1 MELSIIINNYKT
13 RGLLKQCLKG
23 IYAFPPL
30 MPFEIIIVDNNSQ
43 DGSVEMIRKMFANTN
58 INKKDLIIDQKIIG
72 TIEEFSPNVKLI
84 ASSRNLGHHKGNNLG
99 IKNSSG
105 KYVLIMNTDV
115 AVFDNSL
122 NELYYF
128 MEKNSQ
134 IALAGP
140 RLHNADGSIQK
151 SCMRFP
157 KVMTPFYRRMF
168 LSILPSAKKD
178 LARYLM
184 EDFDHRS
191 SIPVDWI
198 LGACQIVRRSAIERV
213 GLLDEFLF
221 LYFGDVAWCQQF
233 WQQGMPVYYFA
244 GADMIHYHRRESNDF
259 FSKTFWIHI
268 SDWIKYLLKYH
279 FYVIPQ
285 KAKN

>member
-1 MELSIIINNYKT
+1 MEISIIINNYKT

-23 IYAFPPL
+23 IYSFPPSVS
-30 MPFEIIIVDNNSQ
+30 FEIVVVDNNSG
-43 DGSVEMIRKMFANTN
+43 DGSVEMVREMFASDNSTRIEFSEN
-58 INKKDLIIDQKIIG
+58 GANG
-72 TIEEFSPNVKLI
+72 TIEELSRGVRLI
-84 ASSRNLGHHKGNNLG
+84 AAKENLGHHKGNNLG
-99 IKNSSG
+99 IRHSSG

-122 NELYYF
+122 NQLYRF
-128 MEKNSQ
+128 MEEHPE

-157 KVMTPFYRRMF
+157 KIMTPFYRRMF
-168 LSILPSAKKD
+168 LSLLPAAQKD
-178 LARYLM
+178 LSRYLM
-184 EDFDHRS
+184 DDFDHNS

-198 LGACQIVRRSAIERV
+198 LGACEIVRRSAIDKV
-213 GLLDEFLF
+213 GPLDEYLF
-221 LYFGDVAWCQQF
+221 LYFGDVAWCRQF
-233 WQQGMPVYYFA
+233 WDNNMPVYYFA

-268 SDWIKYLLKYH
+268 KDWIKYLIKYH
-279 FYVIPQ
+279 SHAVS
-285 KAKN
+285 KT